1 MTINNGENKMDQ
13 RIVIKGII
21 NQMSLE
27 ASKLRR
33 RERKVLENARVASD
47 HLFDVK
53 LRKLNDA
60 RKEFLKKAQEE
71 TDVNYNIYQNL
82 RHRRTHELRKRAREV
97 FLAYAFFRGDDYSKI
112 ETKTHNLH
120 NDIWENVEKI
130 IFSWI
135 NSKEHD
141 PRDVK
146 QRYEEW
152 VQGAANY
159 LNTTTNA

>member
-1 MTINNGENKMDQ
+1 MDQ

-21 NQMSLE
+21 NQLSLE

-33 RERKVLENARVASD
+33 SEQKSLENAKSAKEHRENV
-47 HLFDVK
+47 LK
-53 LRKLNDA
+53 RKLNEE
-60 RKEFLKKAQEE
+60 RKKFLNEAQNEQ
-71 TDVNYNIYQNL
+71 DKFYSIYQNL

-97 FLAYAFFRGDDYSKI
+97 FLAYAFFRGDEYKHI
-112 ETKTHNLH
+112 EEKTHNLH

-135 NSKEHD
+135 NTKEHD

-159 LNTTTNA
+159 LMSESRINKIA